1 MRWSQGVL
9 VVLVIAMSVVALRA
23 QQATRAEDEVL
34 QAQAQRFKAMMAHD
48 IKALESMFAD
58 ELTYSHASGAVDTRA
73 TYPNFL
79 RTRRYLNISTE
90 GTKVNVYGDAAV
102 ITGRLRMTVLNEGQ
116 KEPREL
122 NLRSIEVYVKR
133 NGRWQFAHFQAT
145 FIAEP
150 QPTVSQR

>member
-1 MRWSQGVL
+1 MIVMTMT
-9 VVLVIAMSVVALRA
+9 VVTLRA
-23 QQATRAEDEVL
+23 QDATRVEEEVL

-58 ELTYSHASGAVDTRA
+58 ELTYAHASGAVDTRA
-73 TYPNFL
+73 TYPDFL

-90 GTKVNVYGDAAV
+90 GVKVNVYGDAAV
-102 ITGRLRMTVLNEGQ
+102 VTGRLRMTVLNEGQ

-145 FIAEP
+145 FVTEE
-150 QPTVSQR
+150 QPAISQR